1 MGMVNFKDAVEARA
15 KVDELLR
22 QLRTCRYNPD
32 LRRMQSNLVV
42 MVNQLSSL
50 EVTARRSR
58 NYIKVDA
65 YKIKLAQAIDYLE
78 KLIIMLKL
86 TE

>member
-1 MGMVNFKDAVEARA
+1 MVDFKDAIEARA

-32 LRRMQSNLVV
+32 LRRMQSNIVT
-42 MVNQLSSL
+42 MVNHLSTL

-65 YKIKLAQAIDYLE
+65 YKITLAKAIDHLE
-78 KLIIMLKL
+78 KLIIILKL